1 MALNNKHRMGIG
13 FTLALI
19 MMLAKNVSGQTTTKS
34 EEAPF
39 DFQSNL
45 KGLQKVLFPLFH
57 WINGLHSNSHC
68 DA

>member
-19 MMLAKNVSGQTTTKS
+19 MMLEKNVSGQTTTKS

-45 KGLQKVLFPLFH
+45 KAFKKVLFPLF
-57 WINGLHSNSHC
+57 IGVNGLHSNSHC
-68 DA
+68 DV